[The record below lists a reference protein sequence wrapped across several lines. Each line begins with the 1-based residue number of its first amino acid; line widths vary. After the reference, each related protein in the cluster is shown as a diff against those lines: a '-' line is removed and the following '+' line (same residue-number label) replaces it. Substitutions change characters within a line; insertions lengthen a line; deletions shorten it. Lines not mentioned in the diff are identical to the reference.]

1 MNDAVNALL
10 TYIEELQKALLA
22 QLEAIRAI
30 RTLLIAQQEKPSL
43 LGASSALKEL
53 NRILVELPHTAST
66 PEIRDLIHSAKQAL
80 MEGLVQRIQLHADAI
95 ATLEQQP
102 VNLPLNAKTSQAP

>member
-1 MNDAVNALL
+1 
-10 TYIEELQKALLA
+10 
-22 QLEAIRAI
+22 
-30 RTLLIAQQEKPSL
+30 
-43 LGASSALKEL
+43 
-53 NRILVELPHTAST
+53 
-66 PEIRDLIHSAKQAL
+66 